1 MTEPRPSPAA
11 AGAVEISLDEV
22 APDPNQPRAAIS
34 AEELADLAES
44 LRAHRLIQPIV
55 VTPHPEAAARSR
67 TPYMI
72 LVGERR
78 WRAAALAGLA
88 TIPAVVRREEMP
100 PADRLLAQIA
110 ENDER
115 AGLGLLER
123 ALAYRRAHRLSG
135 ASLRAFAARCGK
147 STALLSQLLHL
158 AAAEGP
164 LREALE
170 EGLLNHLRAA
180 RLFERLA
187 PETQEALLAEA
198 RRRGRPITLCRLEA
212 AALGSR
218 PAASPPPPPAPP
230 NAPPNPP
237 PDAPVAA
244 SGPPVRQRTPVAAL
258 PARPSGCA
266 GAPGPETIAV
276 PLTYPMLRENLRR
289 LGAKAL
295 PTPDAAAS
303 QLIKLLQVLAAS

>member
-1 MTEPRPSPAA
+1 MTEPRLSRAA
-11 AGAVEISLDEV
+11 AGAVEIPLDEV
-22 APDPNQPRAAIS
+22 APDPNQPRSAIA
-34 AEELADLAES
+34 AEELAELAES

-55 VTPHPEAAARSR
+55 VTPHPEAAERSR

-88 TIPAVVRREEMP
+88 TIPAVVRREEIP

-115 AGLGLLER
+115 AGLGLLAR
-123 ALAYRRAHRLSG
+123 ALAYRRAHQLSG
-135 ASLRAFAARCGK
+135 DSLRAFAARCGK
-147 STALLSQLLHL
+147 SPALLSQLLHL
-158 AAAEGP
+158 AGAEGP
-164 LREALE
+164 LRQALE

-187 PETQEALLAEA
+187 PEGQETLLAEA
-198 RRRGRPITLCRLEA
+198 RQSGRPITLCRLEA
-212 AALGSR
+212 ALR
-218 PAASPPPPPAPP
+218 PAASPPAPAAHPPAVAPGPPAPP
-230 NAPPNPP
+230 R
-237 PDAPVAA
+237 AA
-244 SGPPVRQRTPVAAL
+244 VRAQRAA
-258 PARPSGCA
+258 
-266 GAPGPETIAV
+266 TVAV

-295 PTPDAAAS
+295 PTPEAAAD
-303 QLIKLLQVLAAS
+303 QLVKLLQVLAAP